1 MIVALHNPPSF
12 LTLKRQAARL
22 VISQK
27 EKLAMTVTSASY
39 SERLDDLQL
48 YELRDAMRM
57 LRLSKTVIYELIRS
71 GRLRSVKQG
80 RARRIPAAAIRDYIA
95 LLEREAVQ

>member
-1 MIVALHNPPSF
+1 
-12 LTLKRQAARL
+12 LTLKRQAVCP

-27 EKLAMTVTSASY
+27 EKLAMTVASAPY

-48 YELRDAMRM
+48 YEVRDVMRM

-95 LLEREAVQ
+95 LLEREAIP

>member
-1 MIVALHNPPSF
+1 
-12 LTLKRQAARL
+12 
-22 VISQK
+22 VIS
-27 EKLAMTVTSASY
+27 VASVSG

-48 YELRDAMRM
+48 YEVTDAMRM
-57 LRLSKTVIYELIRS
+57 LRLGKTAIYELIRS

-95 LLEREAVQ
+95 LLEEEAGQ

>member
-1 MIVALHNPPSF
+1 
-12 LTLKRQAARL
+12 
-22 VISQK
+22 
-27 EKLAMTVTSASY
+27 MTVGSMLD

-48 YELRDAMRM
+48 YEVADAMRM
-57 LRLSKTVIYELIRS
+57 LRLGKTVIYELIRS

-95 LLEREAVQ
+95 LLEEEAGQ

>member
-1 MIVALHNPPSF
+1 
-12 LTLKRQAARL
+12 
-22 VISQK
+22 
-27 EKLAMTVTSASY
+27 MTVASASD

-48 YELRDAMRM
+48 YEVSDAMRM

-95 LLEREAVQ
+95 MLEMEAAP